1 MADSEYLARLVDDV
15 LRLAIADHA
24 HHPQREELDGKIR
37 AVAEALQ
44 VDLRPPTRGEWS
56 QAEREAAILAIAEHL
71 SPPVARALRAAFGLW

>member
-37 AVAEALQ
+37 AVAEALE

-56 QAEREAAILAIAEHL
+56 EAEREAAILAF
-71 SPPVARALRAAFGLW
+71 SNWQTWKQVRRRTRRASR